1 MQKRKKGG
9 FANQLDKLI
18 TKCQNDETHGI
29 PTGNMVSRI
38 ITELYMCYIDKE
50 MEYSGHIYSRY
61 VDDITYS
68 YTIED
73 NREKFIRDFNNIC
86 IRYEL
91 KVNDSKTKI
100 NRFPYEN
107 LNNKYNISNYFNR
120 LTKNSKVKTWIKEI
134 RNFIDLSISEES
146 KGNKGSIKFMF
157 PAIINTLK
165 NKKLTLKRLRKY
177 SNIQMK

>member
-1 MQKRKKGG
+1 M
-9 FANQLDKLI
+9 
-18 TKCQNDETHGI
+18 
-29 PTGNMVSRI
+29 
-38 ITELYMCYIDKE
+38 
-50 MEYSGHIYSRY
+50 
-61 VDDITYS
+61 
-68 YTIED
+68 
-73 NREKFIRDFNNIC
+73 
-86 IRYEL
+86 
-91 KVNDSKTKI
+91 
-100 NRFPYEN
+100 
-107 LNNKYNISNYFNR
+107 NNKYNISNYFNR

>member
-1 MQKRKKGG
+1 MQKKAKKGG

-29 PTGNMVSRI
+29 PTGNMLSRI
-38 ITELYMCYIDKE
+38 LLNYICVILTKKWNIVGIFTVGMWMTLFILTPLKIVE
-50 MEYSGHIYSRY
+50 K
-61 VDDITYS
+61 
-68 YTIED
+68 
-73 NREKFIRDFNNIC
+73 KFIRDFNNIC

-120 LTKNSKVKTWIKEI
+120 LTKNSEVKTWIKEI
-134 RNFIDLSISEES
+134 RNFIDLCISEES
-146 KGNKGSIKFMF
+146 K
-157 PAIINTLK
+157 
-165 NKKLTLKRLRKY
+165 RK
-177 SNIQMK
+177 